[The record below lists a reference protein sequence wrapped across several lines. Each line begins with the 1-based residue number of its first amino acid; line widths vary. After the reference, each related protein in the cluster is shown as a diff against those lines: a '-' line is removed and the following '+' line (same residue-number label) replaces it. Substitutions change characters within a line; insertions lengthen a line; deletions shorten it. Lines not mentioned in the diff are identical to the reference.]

1 MYLNFFGFHKKPFSL
16 TPDPEFFFPSKSH
29 RQGIAHLRYGIKER
43 MGFVALSGEVGTG
56 KTHLL
61 RMLLQELGDDIK
73 RALILNPVLNP

>member
-43 MGFVALSGEVGTG
+43 MGFVALSGEVEPG
-56 KTHLL
+56 KHICCGCCF
-61 RMLLQELGDDIK
+61 RSWEMISSV
-73 RALILNPVLNP
+73 P